1 MVKKFKYK
9 ILILLTVFLVFPY
22 NSSSQDIDADDILNK
37 LERLENNVSDI
48 QKGKFDNLDKSLS
61 SGYISRNE
69 KRIDQ
74 IETNLRQN
82 FGTLEEIQNQI
93 NLISEKLD
101 LINKDFQ
108 SRVLKLEKNF
118 ESLEK
123 NEKAQNNVEKSE
135 NFSGFLEK
143 KKEKN
148 KKQIVTNPQKKLSEE
163 EIKKKYENAI
173 KLLWASKFEDAEIEL
188 VDLKSYN
195 PEDLM
200 PNIQYW
206 LGEVHYAQKK
216 FEKAILEFGEG
227 LKKYPDSIKGPDN
240 MLKLGLSFANLEKK
254 NEACNVFYELE
265 VKYESAPKNVL
276 ERANSERVKLDC
288 PKE

>member
-1 MVKKFKYK
+1 MGIKTFDSHKHFEMEKKFKYK

-37 LERLENNVSDI
+37 IERLENNVSDI
-48 QKGKFDNLDKSLS
+48 QKGKFDSLDKSLS

-108 SRVLKLEKNF
+108 SRILKLEKNF

-123 NEKAQNNVEKSE
+123 NKKAQNNVEKSE

-148 KKQIVTNPQKKLSEE
+148 KKQIVLNPQKKLSEE
-163 EIKKKYENAI
+163 EIKKK
-173 KLLWASKFEDAEIEL
+173 
-188 VDLKSYN
+188 V
-195 PEDLM
+195 
-200 PNIQYW
+200 
-206 LGEVHYAQKK
+206 
-216 FEKAILEFGEG
+216 
-227 LKKYPDSIKGPDN
+227 
-240 MLKLGLSFANLEKK
+240 
-254 NEACNVFYELE
+254 
-265 VKYESAPKNVL
+265 
-276 ERANSERVKLDC
+276 
-288 PKE
+288 

>member
-9 ILILLTVFLVFPY
+9 ILILLTVSLVFPY

-123 NEKAQNNVEKSE
+123 NETAQNNVEKSD

-148 KKQIVTNPQKKLSEE
+148 KKQIVFP
-163 EIKKKYENAI
+163 
-173 KLLWASKFEDAEIEL
+173 
-188 VDLKSYN
+188 
-195 PEDLM
+195 M
-200 PNIQYW
+200 
-206 LGEVHYAQKK
+206 
-216 FEKAILEFGEG
+216 
-227 LKKYPDSIKGPDN
+227 
-240 MLKLGLSFANLEKK
+240 K
-254 NEACNVFYELE
+254 NHE
-265 VKYESAPKNVL
+265 
-276 ERANSERVKLDC
+276 
-288 PKE
+288 

>member
-1 MVKKFKYK
+1 MEKKFKYK
-9 ILILLTVFLVFPY
+9 ILILFTLSLVFPY

-37 LERLENNVSDI
+37 IERLENNVSDI
-48 QKGKFDNLDKSLS
+48 QKGKFDSLDKSLS

-108 SRVLKLEKNF
+108 SRILK
-118 ESLEK
+118 LEK

-143 KKEKN
+143 KKEMN

-173 KLLWASKFEDAEIEL
+173 KLL
-188 VDLKSYN
+188 
-195 PEDLM
+195 
-200 PNIQYW
+200 
-206 LGEVHYAQKK
+206 
-216 FEKAILEFGEG
+216 
-227 LKKYPDSIKGPDN
+227 
-240 MLKLGLSFANLEKK
+240 
-254 NEACNVFYELE
+254 
-265 VKYESAPKNVL
+265 
-276 ERANSERVKLDC
+276 
-288 PKE
+288 

>member
-9 ILILLTVFLVFPY
+9 ILILLTVSLVFPY

-37 LERLENNVSDI
+37 IERLENNVSDI

-108 SRVLKLEKNF
+108 SRILKLEKNF

-123 NEKAQNNVEKSE
+123 NEKAQNNAEKSE

-143 KKEKN
+143 KKENN

-254 NEACNVFYELE
+254 TKHVMFFMN
-265 VKYESAPKNVL
+265 
-276 ERANSERVKLDC
+276 
-288 PKE
+288 

>member
-1 MVKKFKYK
+1 M
-9 ILILLTVFLVFPY
+9 
-22 NSSSQDIDADDILNK
+22 
-37 LERLENNVSDI
+37 
-48 QKGKFDNLDKSLS
+48 S

-69 KRIDQ
+69 TRIDQ
-74 IETNLRQN
+74 VETDLRQN

-101 LINKDFQ
+101 LIDKDFQ
-108 SRVLKLEKNF
+108 SRISQIEKKID
-118 ESLEK
+118 L
-123 NEKAQNNVEKSE
+123 
-135 NFSGFLEK
+135 LEK
-143 KKEKN
+143 KDKDKKN
-148 KKQIVTNPQKKLSEE
+148 DELSIKKPNVPSETKITNDKKIVLSPQKKLSEE

-188 VDLKSYN
+188 VDLKRYN
-195 PEDLM
+195 PDDLM

-206 LGEVHYAQKK
+206 LGRFIMHKK

-240 MLKLGLSFANLEKK
+240 MLKLGLSFSNLEKK

-265 VKYESAPKNVL
+265 VKYKSAPKNVL
-276 ERANSERVKLDC
+276 ERANSEKKKLDC